1 MTVSIQQLTPRSPA
15 FPQELLQ
22 IDQPPSQLFVRSDN
36 WADIMARPRV
46 AIVGS
51 RKVTTYGREVT
62 RQLATDL
69 ARAGVVV
76 VSGLAIGVDSI
87 AHQAV
92 LDAGGLTMAV
102 LPGGL
107 HHVYPSSHTHLA
119 QQMLAQG
126 GALVSEYAADVHPQK
141 WFFVERNRLVS
152 GLAHALLVTEAA
164 EKSGTLHTANFALDQ
179 GREVLAVPGN
189 ITSPLSKGT
198 NNLIKTGAT
207 PVTSAQDILHALGI
221 TAGHAAK
228 PHSNDPSEQTIINL
242 IYNGQREGGQLLQQS
257 GLSVQQFNQALT
269 MLEIQGV
276 IQPLGANQW
285 QLRN

>member
-1 MTVSIQQLTPRSPA
+1 MTVSIQELQPQSPA

-22 IDQPPSQLFVRSDN
+22 IDQPPSQLFIRSNN
-36 WADIMARPRV
+36 WADIMQRPRV

-62 RQLATDL
+62 RQLASDL

-87 AHQAV
+87 AHRAA
-92 LDAGGLTMAV
+92 LEAGGLTLAV

-107 HHVYPSSHTHLA
+107 NQIYPSSHTQLA
-119 QQMLAQG
+119 EHMLAQG
-126 GALVSEYAADVHPQK
+126 GALVSEYAPDIHPQK

-152 GLAHALLVTEAA
+152 GLSHALLVTEAA

-189 ITSPLSKGT
+189 ITGPLSRGT

-207 PVTSAQDILHALGI
+207 PVTRVQDILNILGI
-221 TAGHAAK
+221 AGSQTVK
-228 PHSNDPSEQTIINL
+228 PHSSNPHEQQIIDL
-242 IYNGQREGGQLLQQS
+242 IYEGEREGAQLLQQS
-257 GLSVQQFNQALT
+257 GLSVSQFNQVLT

-276 IQPLGANQW
+276 VQALGANQW
-285 QLRN
+285 QLKN

>member
-1 MTVSIQQLTPRSPA
+1 MTVSIQELRPTSPA

-22 IDQPPSQLFVRSDN
+22 IDQPPSQLFMRSHN
-36 WADIMARPRV
+36 WTDIMQRPRV

-51 RKVTTYGREVT
+51 RKVTAYGREVT

-69 ARAGVVV
+69 ARAGVVII
-76 VSGLAIGVDSI
+76 SGLAIGVDSI
-87 AHQAV
+87 AHRAA
-92 LDAGGLTMAV
+92 LDAGGLTLAV

-107 HHVYPSSHTHLA
+107 SKVYPSSHTHLA
-119 QQMLAQG
+119 EQMIAQG
-126 GALVSEYAADVHPQK
+126 GALVSEYATDVHPQK

-207 PVTSAQDILHALGI
+207 PVTSAQDILHTLGI
-221 TAGHAAK
+221 TAAHTAK
-228 PHSNDPSEQTIINL
+228 PHSNDPYEQTIISL
-242 IYNGQREGGQLLQQS
+242 IYDGEREGAQLLQQS
-257 GLSVQQFNQALT
+257 GLSIQQFNQALT
-269 MLEIQGV
+269 MLEIQGI

>member
-1 MTVSIQQLTPRSPA
+1 MTVSIQQLQPQSPA

-22 IDQPPSQLFVRSDN
+22 IDQPPSQLFVHSNN
-36 WADIMARPRV
+36 WEDIMQRPRV

-51 RKVTTYGREVT
+51 RKVTAYGKEVT

-76 VSGLAIGVDSI
+76 ISGLAIGVDSI
-87 AHQAV
+87 AHQAA
-92 LDAGGLTMAV
+92 LDAGGISLAV

-107 HHVYPSSHTHLA
+107 GQIYPSSHHQLA
-119 QQMLAQG
+119 QSLLQQG
-126 GALVSEYAADVHPQK
+126 GALISEYAPEVHPQK

-164 EKSGTLHTANFALDQ
+164 QKSGTLHTASFALDQ

-189 ITSPLSKGT
+189 ITSPLSAGT

-207 PVTSAQDILHALGI
+207 PVTSANDILQVLGI
-221 TAGHAAK
+221 AGTK
-228 PHSNDPSEQTIINL
+228 KPLPHSNNPQEQAIITL
-242 IYNGQREGGQLLQQS
+242 IYQGYREGSQLLQQS
-257 GLSVQQFNQALT
+257 GLTVQQFNQALT

-276 IQPLGANQW
+276 IQALGANQW

>member
-1 MTVSIQQLTPRSPA
+1 MTVSIQELRPESPA

-22 IDQPPSQLFVRSDN
+22 IDQPPSQLFIRSTN
-36 WADIMARPRV
+36 WMDILQRPRV

-62 RQLATDL
+62 RQLAADL

-76 VSGLAIGVDSI
+76 ISGLAIGVDSI
-87 AHQAV
+87 AHRAA
-92 LDAGGLTMAV
+92 LDAGGLTVAV

-107 HHVYPSSHTHLA
+107 QQVYPSSHTQLA
-119 QQMLAQG
+119 EQIMARG
-126 GALVSEYAADVHPQK
+126 GALVSEYSPEVHPQK

-189 ITSPLSKGT
+189 IISPLSKGT

-207 PVTSAQDILHALGI
+207 PVTSAQDILTVLGI
-221 TAGHAAK
+221 TTQHTAK
-228 PHSNDPSEQTIINL
+228 PHSNDPCEQAIINL
-242 IYNGQREGGQLLQQS
+242 IYNGEREGAQLLQQS
-257 GLSVQQFNQALT
+257 GLAVQQFNQALT